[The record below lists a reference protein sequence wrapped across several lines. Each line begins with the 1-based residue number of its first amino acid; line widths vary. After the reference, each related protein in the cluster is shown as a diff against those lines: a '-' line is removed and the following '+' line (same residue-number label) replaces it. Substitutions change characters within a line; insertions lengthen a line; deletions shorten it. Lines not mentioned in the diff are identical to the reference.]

1 MITLAG
7 GELLCALGSRESRI
21 KALRSASASPATI
34 RIDSLPGRPEFPY
47 YLIDNT
53 LRRAR
58 AGQIEQYLETV
69 AAALLARVFPDGVC
83 PSRIGVFLG
92 SSSIDYSLTRP
103 IEQVIDG
110 LDPKELP
117 CRRVGGGFYAERLME
132 RFGFTGPS
140 LTYNTACTSSMNAMM
155 DAAAMLECRA
165 IDYALVLGL
174 ELSLPVI
181 VEGFALMQL
190 LSPDELRPFG
200 RYRNGMILGEAVSA
214 VLLSRD
220 DMQPSAWR
228 YLGGWS
234 SCEIH
239 SVAGADPTGRGIAR
253 VIRQSLADAETDPA
267 DLIALK
273 AHGTGGVLMD
283 LAEMRGMEKAFVEI
297 PPYFSLKPYIGH
309 TLGGCG
315 LAELILV
322 MEAVDNGFIPATP
335 RAMPL
340 DDAFAV
346 PPIMRNMDADHGRFM
361 LNYFGFGGN
370 NTSCIIEKAAP

>member
-7 GELLCALGSRESRI
+7 GELLCALGSRENRI

-34 RIDSLPGRPEFPY
+34 RIDSLPDRPQFPY
-47 YLIDNT
+47 YLIDRT

-58 AGQIEQYLETV
+58 ADLIEQYLETV
-69 AAALLARVFPDGVC
+69 TAALLGRVFPDGVC
-83 PSRIGVFLG
+83 PARFGVFLG

-117 CRRVGGGFYAERLME
+117 CRRVGGGFYADRLME
-132 RFGFTGPS
+132 RFGFSGPS

-155 DAAAMLECRA
+155 DAAAMIECRI

-200 RYRNGMILGEAVSA
+200 RDRNGMILGEAVSA

-220 DMQPSAWR
+220 EVLPSAWR
-228 YLGGWS
+228 YLGGRS

-239 SVAGADPTGRGIAR
+239 SVAGADPTGKGIAR
-253 VIRQSLADAETDPA
+253 VIRQCLADAETDPA
-267 DLIALK
+267 DLVALK
-273 AHGTGGVLMD
+273 AHGTGGELMD
-283 LAEMRGMEKAFVEI
+283 LAEMRGMEKAFAEI

-315 LAELILV
+315 PAEMILV

-335 RAMPL
+335 QAMPF

-346 PPIMRNMDADHGRFM
+346 PPIIRNMDVTHGRFM

-370 NTSCIIEKAAP
+370 NTSCIIERAAP